1 MPILFVFLFDRA
13 AALWFGTASPQN
25 QLVDSATGDP
35 GAGTGLAATWRS
47 RLSGAAAHGAQQ
59 QRAGN
64 AQGGT
69 AEAWVVPSAMAVLLF
84 GLGVAGV
91 LFDVFLTYNSRHP
104 LQ

>member
-1 MPILFVFLFDRA
+1 MPILFVFFFDRA
-13 AALWFGTASPQN
+13 AALWFGAASPQN
-25 QLVDSATGDP
+25 QLVDSAAADA

-47 RLSGAAAHGAQQ
+47 RLNGVAAHGAQQ

-64 AQGGT
+64 AQGGV
-69 AEAWVVPSAMAVLLF
+69 AEAWVLPSAMAVLLF